1 MSCVSVPENIAFD
14 IRYDCELGSKRGSRA
29 MSYLRTLQLSNALST
44 VLMFVINM
52 LASVGLINNTTPG
65 ALSDRLPNLFVP
77 SGLTF
82 SIWGV
87 IYVLLFLFVAYQMRG
102 SASRDVGDSAYL
114 GKIGWLFVA
123 SNVFNIAWIFAW
135 HYALFPLSLVFMIL
149 LFVSLLAIYLR
160 LEIGDPR
167 KTISMKKKFVY
178 QVPFSV
184 YLGWITVATIAN
196 VTAVL
201 VSLGIEP
208 FTGLAVAWTVVVIMV
223 ATLIAVLVLWT
234 RRDIAYSLVIV
245 WALVGIAVKRLD
257 PNYFVE
263 LTVATSAGLGAA
275 VILIVLTALVLLRS
289 RPFQP
294 RK

>member
-1 MSCVSVPENIAFD
+1 
-14 IRYDCELGSKRGSRA
+14 
-29 MSYLRTLQLSNALST
+29 
-44 VLMFVINM
+44 MFVINM

-65 ALSDRLPNLFVP
+65 ALSDRLSNLFVP

-82 SIWGV
+82 SIWGI
-87 IYVLLFLFVAYQMRG
+87 IYVLLFLFVAYQIR
-102 SASRDVGDSAYL
+102 ASRDVGDSAYL

-123 SNVFNIAWIFAW
+123 SNAFNIAWIFAW
-135 HYALFPLSLVFMIL
+135 HYELVPLSLVFMLL

-160 LEIGDPR
+160 LQIGDPR
-167 KTISMKKKFVY
+167 KTISLKKKLFY

-201 VSLGIEP
+201 VSIGIEP
-208 FTGLAVAWTVVVIMV
+208 YTGLAVVWTVVVVMV
-223 ATLIAVLVLWT
+223 ATLIAALVLWT

-245 WALVGIAVKRLD
+245 WALVGIVIKRLD

-263 LTVATSAGLGAA
+263 LTVATSAGMGAA
-275 VILIVLTALVLLRS
+275 VILIVLAALVLLRS

-294 RK
+294 RKQA

>member
-1 MSCVSVPENIAFD
+1 
-14 IRYDCELGSKRGSRA
+14 
-29 MSYLRTLQLSNALST
+29 
-44 VLMFVINM
+44 
-52 LASVGLINNTTPG
+52 
-65 ALSDRLPNLFVP
+65 
-77 SGLTF
+77 
-82 SIWGV
+82 
-87 IYVLLFLFVAYQMRG
+87 
-102 SASRDVGDSAYL
+102 VGDSAYL
-114 GKIGWLFVA
+114 GRIGWLFVA
-123 SNVFNIAWIFAW
+123 SNAFNIAWIFAW
-135 HYALFPLSLVFMIL
+135 HYELVPLSLVFMLL
-149 LFVSLLAIYLR
+149 LFASLLAIYLR

-167 KTISMKKKFVY
+167 KTISPKKKLFY
-178 QVPFSV
+178 QIPFSV

-208 FTGLAVAWTVVVIMV
+208 YTGLAVVWTVVVIIV
-223 ATLIAVLVLWT
+223 ATLIAALVLWT

-263 LTVATSAGLGAA
+263 LTVATSAGTGAA
-275 VILIVLTALVLLRS
+275 AILIVLAALLLLRS

>member
-1 MSCVSVPENIAFD
+1 MSS
-14 IRYDCELGSKRGSRA
+14 
-29 MSYLRTLQLSNALST
+29 LRPLQLSNALST

-82 SIWGV
+82 SIWGI
-87 IYVLLFLFVAYQMRG
+87 IYALLFLFVAYQIGG

-135 HYALFPLSLVFMIL
+135 HYELFPLSLVFMLL

-160 LEIGDPR
+160 LQIGDPR
-167 KTISMKKKFVY
+167 KTISLKKKLFY

-201 VSLGIEP
+201 VSIGIEP
-208 FTGLAVAWTVVVIMV
+208 YTGLAVVWTVVVVMV
-223 ATLIAVLVLWT
+223 ATLIAALVLWT

-245 WALVGIAVKRLD
+245 WALVGIVVKRLD

-263 LTVATSAGLGAA
+263 LTVAESAGTGAA
-275 VILIVLTALVLLRS
+275 VILIVLAALMFLRWHPS
-289 RPFQP
+289 QP